1 MNKIELYERKDMMLH
16 DAFERIIVEI
26 HLKKQNFGYKTFVFT
41 GCNANAGTTTVSIN
55 LAIAMAKAG
64 WKTILLD
71 CDMRKIRE
79 YKRLNENSELGKGLE
94 EFLADKCSVNDIVY
108 ETNQNNLSYIPS
120 NGKNTEVINKLCSI
134 QMAKLLKELNE
145 KYDYIILDFPA
156 VTSAIDA
163 NIIAGKADA
172 CILIAA
178 MEETK
183 KKQLNEAYNS
193 LQQAGANV
201 IGTILNKVPKKEYKL
216 CVQDYDY
223 YKMKKYMGK
232 EKKKG
237 N

>member
-1 MNKIELYERKDMMLH
+1 MKKIELYERKDMMLH

-26 HLKKQNFGYKTFVFT
+26 HLKRQNFGYKTFVFT
-41 GCNANAGTTTVSIN
+41 GCNVNAGTTTVAIN

-64 WKTILLD
+64 WKTILVD
-71 CDMRKIRE
+71 CDMRKIQE
-79 YKRLNENSELGKGLE
+79 YKRLNEKAEEGNGLG
-94 EFLADKCSVNDIVY
+94 EFLSEECSIDDIIY

-120 NGKNTEVINKLCSI
+120 NGKHTEIINKLCST
-134 QMAKLLKELNE
+134 QMSKLLKELDE

-178 MEETK
+178 IEETK

-201 IGTILNKVPKKEYKL
+201 IGTIVNKVPKKEYKL
-216 CVQDYDY
+216 CIEDYDY
-223 YKMKKYMGK
+223 YKMKKYMEKG
-232 EKKKG
+232 KKKG